1 MIRKLE
7 IVKRLS
13 FHNLEKFDIFAK
25 NIEAMANENEAPFVF
40 GVRVEG
46 DTFTDRK
53 EETNRL
59 KMNFLY
65 GVNTILISP
74 RRMGK
79 TSLVEKVCSLVE
91 SDTLKI
97 AKIDAFGC
105 RSENDFIN
113 AFATAVVRATSSKW
127 EEWME
132 NAKTFLSRFIPKISI
147 GQDPLTDF
155 SIALEYNRANT
166 VTEDI
171 LQLPETIAKQKGIK
185 IVICIDE
192 FQQIADFPD
201 SITFQKKLRSVWQLQ
216 SNVSYCL
223 YGSKKHMMEKM
234 FQSQSHPFYRFGD
247 LFYLDKISETD
258 WVEYICDRFRVTG
271 KEISRELA
279 SEICSVTDR
288 YSSYVQQLA
297 WLVWLRTDKHAT
309 KEDVEFGIDRMLD
322 ACEPLFI
329 QQTESLSAYQ
339 MNFLRAL
346 ANGVHTGFTRSEILD
361 TYQLGTAANIS
372 RLKKALTEKDL
383 IMMTAPKKLEISDP
397 ILALWLKRR
406 VWKS

>member
-1 MIRKLE
+1 
-7 IVKRLS
+7 
-13 FHNLEKFDIFAK
+13 
-25 NIEAMANENEAPFVF
+25 MANENEAPFVF

-258 WVEYICDRFRVTG
+258 WVEYICERFRVTG

-279 SEICSVTDR
+279 SEICTVTDR
-288 YSSYVQQLA
+288 YSSYVQQLS
-297 WLVWLRTDKHAT
+297 WLVWLRTDRHAT

-383 IMMTAPKKLEISDP
+383 IIMTAPKKLEISDP
-397 ILALWLKRR
+397 ILALWLKKR

>member
-1 MIRKLE
+1 
-7 IVKRLS
+7 
-13 FHNLEKFDIFAK
+13 
-25 NIEAMANENEAPFVF
+25 MANENEAPFVF

-258 WVEYICDRFRVTG
+258 WVEYICNRFRVTG

-279 SEICSVTDR
+279 SEICTVTDR

-383 IMMTAPKKLEISDP
+383 IMMTAPKILEISDP

>member
-1 MIRKLE
+1 MT
-7 IVKRLS
+7 
-13 FHNLEKFDIFAK
+13 
-25 NIEAMANENEAPFVF
+25 NENEAPFVF

-46 DTFTDRK
+46 NTFTDRK

-279 SEICSVTDR
+279 SEICTVTDR

-372 RLKKALTEKDL
+372 RLKIALTEKDL

>member
-1 MIRKLE
+1 MT
-7 IVKRLS
+7 
-13 FHNLEKFDIFAK
+13 
-25 NIEAMANENEAPFVF
+25 NENEAPFVF

-46 DTFTDRK
+46 NTFTDRK

-113 AFATAVVRATSSKW
+113 AFATAVVRDTSSKW

-166 VTEDI
+166 VTEDV

-279 SEICSVTDR
+279 SEICTVTDR

>member
-1 MIRKLE
+1 MT
-7 IVKRLS
+7 
-13 FHNLEKFDIFAK
+13 
-25 NIEAMANENEAPFVF
+25 NENEAPFVF

-46 DTFTDRK
+46 NTFTDRK

-113 AFATAVVRATSSKW
+113 AFATAVVRATSSRW

-271 KEISRELA
+271 KEISHELA
-279 SEICSVTDR
+279 SEICTVTDR

-297 WLVWLRTDKHAT
+297 WLVWLRTDRHAT

>member
-1 MIRKLE
+1 
-7 IVKRLS
+7 
-13 FHNLEKFDIFAK
+13 
-25 NIEAMANENEAPFVF
+25 MANENEAPFVF

-46 DTFTDRK
+46 NTFTDRK

-258 WVEYICDRFRVTG
+258 WIEYICDRFRVTG

-279 SEICSVTDR
+279 SEICTVTDR

>member
-1 MIRKLE
+1 
-7 IVKRLS
+7 
-13 FHNLEKFDIFAK
+13 
-25 NIEAMANENEAPFVF
+25 MANENEAPFVF

-132 NAKTFLSRFIPKISI
+132 NARTFLSRFIPKISI

-271 KEISRELA
+271 KEIPRELA
-279 SEICSVTDR
+279 SEICTVTDR

-346 ANGVHTGFTRSEILD
+346 ANGVNTGFTRSEILD

-406 VWKS
+406 IWKS

>member
-1 MIRKLE
+1 M
-7 IVKRLS
+7 
-13 FHNLEKFDIFAK
+13 EKFDIFAK

-46 DTFTDRK
+46 NTFTDRK

-132 NAKTFLSRFIPKISI
+132 MN
-147 GQDPLTDF
+147 F

-279 SEICSVTDR
+279 SEICTVTDR

>member
-1 MIRKLE
+1 MT
-7 IVKRLS
+7 
-13 FHNLEKFDIFAK
+13 
-25 NIEAMANENEAPFVF
+25 NENEAPFVF

-46 DTFTDRK
+46 NTFTDRK

-258 WVEYICDRFRVTG
+258 WVEYICERFRVTG

-279 SEICSVTDR
+279 SEICTVTDR

-397 ILALWLKRR
+397 ILALWLKKR

>member
-1 MIRKLE
+1 MT
-7 IVKRLS
+7 
-13 FHNLEKFDIFAK
+13 
-25 NIEAMANENEAPFVF
+25 NENEAPFVF

-46 DTFTDRK
+46 NTFTDRK

-279 SEICSVTDR
+279 SEICTVTDR

-346 ANGVHTGFTRSEILD
+346 ANGVHTGFTKSEILD

-383 IMMTAPKKLEISDP
+383 IMMTAPKTLEISDP

>member
-1 MIRKLE
+1 MT
-7 IVKRLS
+7 
-13 FHNLEKFDIFAK
+13 
-25 NIEAMANENEAPFVF
+25 NENEAPFVF

-46 DTFTDRK
+46 NTFTDRK

-279 SEICSVTDR
+279 SEICTVTDR

-309 KEDVEFGIDRMLD
+309 KEDVELGIDRMLD

-346 ANGVHTGFTRSEILD
+346 ANGVNTGFTRSEILD

>member
-1 MIRKLE
+1 MT
-7 IVKRLS
+7 
-13 FHNLEKFDIFAK
+13 
-25 NIEAMANENEAPFVF
+25 NENEAPFVF

-113 AFATAVVRATSSKW
+113 AFATAVVRATSSRW

-271 KEISRELA
+271 KEISHELA
-279 SEICSVTDR
+279 SEICTVTDR

-297 WLVWLRTDKHAT
+297 WLVWLRTDRHAT

-346 ANGVHTGFTRSEILD
+346 ADGVHTGFTRSEILD

>member
-1 MIRKLE
+1 MT
-7 IVKRLS
+7 
-13 FHNLEKFDIFAK
+13 
-25 NIEAMANENEAPFVF
+25 NENEATFVF

-46 DTFTDRK
+46 NTFTDRK

-113 AFATAVVRATSSKW
+113 AFATAVVRATSSRW

-258 WVEYICDRFRVTG
+258 WVEYICDRFRMTG

-279 SEICSVTDR
+279 SEICTVTDR
-288 YSSYVQQLA
+288 YSSYVQQLS

-383 IMMTAPKKLEISDP
+383 IMMAAPKKLEISDP

>member
-1 MIRKLE
+1 MY
-7 IVKRLS
+7 
-13 FHNLEKFDIFAK
+13 IFAE
-25 NIEAMANENEAPFVF
+25 NVEAMANENEIPIVF

-46 DTFTDRK
+46 NTFTDRK

-91 SDTLKI
+91 NESLKI

-105 RSENDFIN
+105 RSEHDFIN
-113 AFATAVVRATSSKW
+113 AFATAVVRATSTKW

-132 NAKTFLSRFIPKISI
+132 NAKTFLSRFVPKISI
-147 GQDPLTDF
+147 GQDPLSEF
-155 SIALEYNRANT
+155 SIALEYNNSNT

-201 SITFQKKLRSVWQLQ
+201 SLTFQKKLRGIWQLQ

-223 YGSKKHMMEKM
+223 YGSKKHMMETM

-247 LFYLDKISETD
+247 LLYLNKISEAD
-258 WVEYICDRFRVTG
+258 WVEYICGRFNVTG
-271 KEISRELA
+271 KEISPELA
-279 SEICSVTDR
+279 TEICTVTDR
-288 YSSYVQQLA
+288 YSSYVQQLS
-297 WLVWLRTDKHAT
+297 WLVWLRTDFQAT
-309 KEDVEFGIDRMLD
+309 KEDVEYGIDHMLD

-329 QQTESLSAYQ
+329 QQTESLSSYQ

-346 ANGVHTGFTRSEILD
+346 TDGVTTGFTRSEILNN
-361 TYQLGTAANIS
+361 YQLGTAANIS

-383 IMMTAPKKLEISDP
+383 ITLTAPKKLEISDP

-406 VWKS
+406 VWRTR

>member
-1 MIRKLE
+1 MT
-7 IVKRLS
+7 
-13 FHNLEKFDIFAK
+13 
-25 NIEAMANENEAPFVF
+25 NENEAPFVF

-46 DTFTDRK
+46 NTFTDRK

-279 SEICSVTDR
+279 SEICIVTDR

>member
-1 MIRKLE
+1 
-7 IVKRLS
+7 
-13 FHNLEKFDIFAK
+13 
-25 NIEAMANENEAPFVF
+25 MANENEAPFVF

-46 DTFTDRK
+46 NTFTDRK

-216 SNVSYCL
+216 CNVSYCL

-279 SEICSVTDR
+279 SEICTVTDR

-346 ANGVHTGFTRSEILD
+346 ANGVNTGFTRSEILD